1 MAKKNNE
8 TNRGGFFTSGPQDSK
23 QLPKRN
29 PYPTV
34 NETGKQR
41 FSHGYTQSQ
50 IVGLQGTGV
59 NLKDPRLNPEI
70 HVLPTKVAHAEP
82 EPGPGTDAQRE
93 HIRRMRLTVKS
104 HKRRN
109 DGHLQSQPNAAL

>member
-59 NLKDPRLNPEI
+59 DLQQPRLYPDFTACQPRSPMQSRNLDR
-70 HVLPTKVAHAEP
+70 HQGATGAH
-82 EPGPGTDAQRE
+82 
-93 HIRRMRLTVKS
+93 
-104 HKRRN
+104 
-109 DGHLQSQPNAAL
+109 